1 MKYFVSLQGQIETEA
16 GSAGE
21 QPVRDRFDIRRKCH
35 VREGFLAKTL
45 MIFSEYTM
53 PKKTQ
58 SYFVTKNG
66 LLCVKLSKPILVFNF
81 FYRQTK

>member
-1 MKYFVSLQGQIETEA
+1 MKYFVSSQSQIETEA

-35 VREGFLAKTL
+35 VREGFPAKTL
-45 MIFSEYTM
+45 MIFSEYSM

-58 SYFVTKNG
+58 SHFLIKMGYFA
-66 LLCVKLSKPILVFNF
+66 
-81 FYRQTK
+81 